1 MRRLSVAWM
10 VALATSGT
18 ATAQQL
24 NVPASLTRVD
34 ASASMTVESSSLSAT
49 SNEPRAKRLLYDA
62 QAGDPTA
69 VSSQILDRLPIN
81 RLQRLLKKNAA
92 LRVAEAAVGATI
104 VGYQLH
110 RANADSTAGQ
120 IGVHAIRFGGADWL
134 ERSRVRV
141 EPQII
146 RGGFVIYIKK
156 NN

>member
-24 NVPASLTRVD
+24 NVPASLMRVD

-49 SNEPRAKRLLYDA
+49 SNEPRAKRILDDP

-69 VSSQILDRLPIN
+69 VSSQILERLPIN

-110 RANADSTAGQ
+110 RGTADSTARP
-120 IGVHAIRFGGADWL
+120 IRVQPIRLGGAAWVVHL
-134 ERSRVRV
+134 RR
-141 EPQII
+141 
-146 RGGFVIYIKK
+146 
-156 NN
+156 

>member
-24 NVPASLTRVD
+24 NVAASLTRVD

-49 SNEPRAKRLLYDA
+49 SNEPRAKRILDDP

-69 VSSQILDRLPIN
+69 VSSQILERLPIN

-134 ERSRVRV
+134 ERSRFRV

>member
-34 ASASMTVESSSLSAT
+34 ASASMTVESSSRSAK
-49 SNEPRAKRLLYDA
+49 SNEPRAKRILDDP

-69 VSSQILDRLPIN
+69 VSSQILERLPIN

-120 IGVHAIRFGGADWL
+120 IGVHAIRFGGAYWL
-134 ERSRVRV
+134 ERSRFRV

>member
-18 ATAQQL
+18 ATAQQP

-34 ASASMTVESSSLSAT
+34 ASARITVESSSLSAK

-104 VGYQLH
+104 IGYQLH

-134 ERSRVRV
+134 GGSRVWGG
-141 EPQII
+141 PQVI
-146 RGGFVIYIKK
+146 RGGFRFRIQT

>member
-1 MRRLSVAWM
+1 
-10 VALATSGT
+10 
-18 ATAQQL
+18 
-24 NVPASLTRVD
+24 
-34 ASASMTVESSSLSAT
+34 MTVESSSLSAT
-49 SNEPRAKRLLYDA
+49 SNEPRAKRILDDP

-69 VSSQILDRLPIN
+69 VSSQILERLPIN

-104 VGYQLH
+104 
-110 RANADSTAGQ
+110 DSTAGQ

>member
-49 SNEPRAKRLLYDA
+49 SNEPRAKRILDDP
-62 QAGDPTA
+62 QAGDLTA
-69 VSSQILDRLPIN
+69 VSSQILERLPIN

-104 VGYQLH
+104 VGYPRHQ
-110 RANADSTAGQ
+110 AKADSTAGT
-120 IGVHAIRFGGADWL
+120 HGGQ
-134 ERSRVRV
+134 RVR
-141 EPQII
+141 
-146 RGGFVIYIKK
+146 
-156 NN
+156 

>member
-49 SNEPRAKRLLYDA
+49 SNEPRAKRILDDP
-62 QAGDPTA
+62 QADPTA
-69 VSSQILDRLPIN
+69 VSSQILGRLPIN

-146 RGGFVIYIKK
+146 RGGVVIYIKK